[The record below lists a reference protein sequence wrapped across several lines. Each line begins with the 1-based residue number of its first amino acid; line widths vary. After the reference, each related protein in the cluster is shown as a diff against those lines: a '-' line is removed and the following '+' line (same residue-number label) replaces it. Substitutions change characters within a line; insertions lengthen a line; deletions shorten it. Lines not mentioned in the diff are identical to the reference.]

1 MNNLNKILGGLLVVA
16 LVYIVF
22 LQGCRGKREIK
33 TETVTIIRIDSVTVT
48 TIDTI
53 RFDTTDFKYITVKI
67 PQYYYDTIRASY
79 YLEDFDESD
88 CDFILKYAS
97 IYEDTIKNDT
107 ISIFYRARVRGYL
120 DELTMGYKIFTHF
133 YIEKTTLIETEVIKE
148 LKKKAFQGFY
158 VGMDLG
164 IGKDGLT
171 HVAPMLEVS
180 TAKVNYNAGF
190 DLNDKAVI
198 VGARFKLGK

>member
-120 DELTMGYKIFTHF
+120 DELTMGYKIFTPC
-133 YIEKTTLIETEVIKE
+133 YIEKTTLNETEVIKE
-148 LKKKAFQGFY
+148 LKKKACQGFY

-164 IGKDGLT
+164 IG
-171 HVAPMLEVS
+171 
-180 TAKVNYNAGF
+180 
-190 DLNDKAVI
+190 
-198 VGARFKLGK
+198 